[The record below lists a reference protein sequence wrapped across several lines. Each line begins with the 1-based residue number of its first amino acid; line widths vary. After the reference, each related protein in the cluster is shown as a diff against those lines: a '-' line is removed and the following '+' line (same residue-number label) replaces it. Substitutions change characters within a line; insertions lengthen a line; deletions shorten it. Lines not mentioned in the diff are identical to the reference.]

1 MTMMMI
7 TMIIESCRLT
17 PPHLMDFVAKFFSAA
32 PSFLPASR
40 RAPPFFFF
48 GPPFPTRPPPPHP
61 TPPQPASPPLPQPAF
76 PAPFPPIFLARL
88 SARRASFVVARPSN
102 QSIYLSFY
110 LSIYLPIYLASYL
123 SIYLSLY
130 LSLSSKTFKVY
141 IATCFVFI

>member
-1 MTMMMI
+1 MMI

-40 RAPPFFFF
+40 RAPPFF
-48 GPPFPTRPPPPHP
+48 
-61 TPPQPASPPLPQPAF
+61 S
-76 PAPFPPIFLARL
+76 LARL
-88 SARRASFVVARPSN
+88 SRRGPLPPTPHLPSPPPLPFPSPPSRRPFPPSFSPAFRLGGPRLLWRGLPTN
-102 QSIYLSFY
+102 LSIF

-123 SIYLSLY
+123 SISLSLY

>member
-48 GPPFPTRPPPPHP
+48 GPPFPTRPPP
-61 TPPQPASPPLPQPAF
+61 QPAF
-76 PAPFPPIFLARL
+76 RRGPLPLPSPPSRRPFPPSFSPAFRL
-88 SARRASFVVARPSN
+88 GGPRLLWRGLPSN
-102 QSIYLSFY
+102 LSIY
-110 LSIYLPIYLASYL
+110 LSIYLPIYLSSYL
-123 SIYLSLY
+123 SIYLY